1 MLIRFFHFLIGLL
14 KKHLFFIQL
23 LQTPIRF
30 FQFDWEIFL
39 YVFIIS
45 SFESKLEMIRCF
57 ELICLDDF
65 QESFTSRRYFKH
77 TYKCIL
83 LKLRSDLLLLTRVLA
98 QIKQVNKLIRKLLEV
113 NHDLLLILK
122 DMVILFRAVHQVK
135 KVWILLIC

>member
-1 MLIRFFHFLIGLL
+1 
-14 KKHLFFIQL
+14 
-23 LQTPIRF
+23 
-30 FQFDWEIFL
+30 
-39 YVFIIS
+39 
-45 SFESKLEMIRCF
+45 MIRCF

-65 QESFTSRRYFKH
+65 KESFTSRRYFKH

-135 KVWILLIC
+135 KIWILLIC